1 VSDEKIA
8 ALKEPGA
15 GRRTD
20 LFSADEIAVL
30 RFTDLVTSYP
40 GNIRPGDLDD
50 LATHI
55 DEDQVF
61 DLALVVSTACFT
73 TAANDG
79 LQTPMPD

>member
-8 ALKEPGA
+8 GLKEPGA
-15 GRRTD
+15 GRRND
-20 LFSADEIAVL
+20 LFSAVEVAVL

-40 GNIRPGDLDD
+40 GNVRPQDLDD
-50 LATHI
+50 LTAEL

-61 DLALVVSTACFT
+61 DLAMVVSTACFT
-73 TAANDG
+73 TAANDA

>member
-20 LFSADEIAVL
+20 LYSAAEIAVL

-40 GNIRPGDLDD
+40 GNVRPADLDD
-50 LATHI
+50 LAGQL

-73 TAANDG
+73 TAANDA